1 MDQPHVLIIEDDP
14 SVCELLYARMK
25 KAGCRA
31 TVAQYGEEGLSLI
44 ETDPPDLLILDL
56 QLPGM
61 NGLDVCRAI
70 RRDPWMSKLPVL
82 MLTGKSDEED
92 VIVGLEVGADDYM
105 TKPFSAKLLDA
116 RVKAL
121 LRRERS
127 RADELIGPDSPT
139 GSEKVPRLIIKTLGR
154 CEIRQGGTAVHCSE
168 QFSPAQRQLLAML
181 LVTPAGKLS
190 QEAVQLAFWPDSSE
204 SRARS
209 SLDSLLS
216 RVRRTL
222 EQSFPGIDSKLY
234 LAVRRGTLSLE
245 HVRVDAHEFQ
255 RLSRKGLAQFASGDL
270 WQAEIS
276 FSSAFSMWQ
285 GTFLP
290 GDFGNE
296 AAADYQDELEQLYL
310 RASQAFACL
319 LARGGRLDEAIKIID
334 YARKYDM
341 MNDDLVKLH
350 YRLLLARNQ
359 AGKARGL
366 LAAYRDL
373 LHREK
378 YTAGEI
384 NEILSQF
391 PEALPGDDW
400 LVSAISSASHRSE
413 FA

>member
-1 MDQPHVLIIEDDP
+1 MDQPHILIIEDDP
-14 SVCELLYARMK
+14 SVCELLYTRMK
-25 KAGCRA
+25 KAGYRP
-31 TVAQYGEEGLSLI
+31 TVAHYGEEGLSLI

-61 NGLDVCRAI
+61 NGLDVCRAM

-92 VIVGLEVGADDYM
+92 VIAGLEVGADDYM
-105 TKPFSAKLLDA
+105 IKPFSAKLLDA

-121 LRRERS
+121 LRRDRS
-127 RADELIGPDSPT
+127 RTEELTHPDSADAGDKIPHL
-139 GSEKVPRLIIKTLGR
+139 VVKTLGR
-154 CEIRQGGTAVHCSE
+154 CELRLGEKAFHCSE

-204 SRARS
+204 ARARS
-209 SLDSLLS
+209 SFDSLLS

-222 EQSFPGIDSKLY
+222 EMSFPGIDSKLY

-255 RLSRKGLAQFASGDL
+255 RLSRKGLSQVSTADF
-270 WQAEIS
+270 WHAEIS
-276 FSSAFSMWQ
+276 FSSAFSLWQ
-285 GTFLP
+285 GSFMP

-296 AAADYQDELEQLYL
+296 AAASYQDELEQLYMK
-310 RASQAFACL
+310 ASRSFSCL
-319 LARGGRLDEAIKIID
+319 LARSGRLDEAIKVVD

-341 MNDDLVKLH
+341 LNDDLVHLH

-359 AGKARGL
+359 NGKARRL
-366 LAAYRDL
+366 LENYREILD
-373 LHREK
+373 REK
-378 YTAGEI
+378 YTVHEI
-384 NEILSQF
+384 DEILSQF
-391 PEALPGDDW
+391 PDRLPETGW
-400 LVSAISSASHRSE
+400 LE
-413 FA
+413 TLL